1 MDSHHL
7 LTQTNVNGLSQ
18 SAGLQM
24 EEAFQKKQDSA
35 QQTTKLLE
43 QKVEDSTQVLMSD
56 QSSHQQVS
64 NQNQQAV
71 QTSQFQSEAPLLGL
85 CPKPVHLMTEQE
97 KRNHLAKVRN
107 LRSNFAGW
115 RAGVSAEGKGDKDKD
130 KDKEKVEIKEPT
142 STGLEDL
149 I

>member
-1 MDSHHL
+1 MDSHPL
-7 LTQTNVNGLSQ
+7 STQTNANGLSQ
-18 SAGLQM
+18 SAGLQTD
-24 EEAFQKKQDSA
+24 AQLA
-35 QQTTKLLE
+35 QQQTPQE
-43 QKVEDSTQVLMSD
+43 II
-56 QSSHQQVS
+56 HQQVS

-71 QTSQFQSEAPLLGL
+71 QTSQFQSESPLLGI

-115 RAGVSAEGKGDKDKD
+115 RAGVSTESRGDKE
-130 KDKEKVEIKEPT
+130 KDKEKVEVKEPI